1 MLRTLGALV
10 TGAMICAVGLFS
22 AQAQEAKKSEKAEIP
37 GGIEGTIKGVD
48 KEKGTVS
55 VLTPN
60 GKTQTFT
67 VTEDT
72 TIVGARGGR
81 VRSRLND
88 RRFRE
93 GLDITVV
100 PTGTKAKEL
109 HLGIYRSEPGESTEK
124 PKTAA
129 KKKTRR
135 QIREEAGAEL
145 AKAGAKKVTPKAVTE
160 AATKPAADEDE
171 DEDDEIIG
179 KVKSYNANSG
189 RHVLVVTLLN
199 GKSRSFFL
207 SSAVK
212 VLVHGKPAKDGLS
225 DPSLKEGTAITVL
238 TEGGSS
244 RVKELHLE
252 LPTATPSKITRK
264 RAA

>member
-1 MLRTLGALV
+1 MLRSLGALV
-10 TGAMICAVGLFS
+10 TGAIICAVGLFS

-67 VTEDT
+67 VTDDT

-109 HLGIYRSEPGESTEK
+109 HLGIYRREPGESTEK
-124 PKTAA
+124 PKTVA
-129 KKKTRR
+129 KKRPVGKFAKKPTPSSQRPAPRKRPPRPSRRRRPNPRLTRTR
-135 QIREEAGAEL
+135 MTIMRSL
-145 AKAGAKKVTPKAVTE
+145 AK
-160 AATKPAADEDE
+160 
-171 DEDDEIIG
+171 
-179 KVKSYNANSG
+179 
-189 RHVLVVTLLN
+189 
-199 GKSRSFFL
+199 
-207 SSAVK
+207 
-212 VLVHGKPAKDGLS
+212 
-225 DPSLKEGTAITVL
+225 
-238 TEGGSS
+238 
-244 RVKELHLE
+244 
-252 LPTATPSKITRK
+252 
-264 RAA
+264 

>member
-1 MLRTLGALV
+1 
-10 TGAMICAVGLFS
+10 
-22 AQAQEAKKSEKAEIP
+22 
-37 GGIEGTIKGVD
+37 
-48 KEKGTVS
+48 
-55 VLTPN
+55 
-60 GKTQTFT
+60 
-67 VTEDT
+67 
-72 TIVGARGGR
+72 
-81 VRSRLND
+81 LND
-88 RRFRE
+88 RRFRD

-109 HLGIYRSEPGESTEK
+109 HLGYYRREPGESTEK

-129 KKKTRR
+129 KKTRR
-135 QIREEAGAEL
+135 QIREEAEAEI

-160 AATKPAADEDE
+160 AATKPAVDEDE
-171 DEDDEIIG
+171 DEDNEILG

-189 RHVLVVTLLN
+189 RHVLVVALLN

-212 VLVHGKPAKDGLS
+212 VLVHGKPAKDGLA
-225 DPSLKEGTAITVL
+225 DPSLKEGTTITVL

-252 LPTATPSKITRK
+252 LPAATPSKITRK

>member
-22 AQAQEAKKSEKAEIP
+22 AQAQETKKSEKAEIP

-60 GKTQTFT
+60 GKTQTYT

-109 HLGIYRSEPGESTEK
+109 HLGFYRREPGESTEK
-124 PKTAA
+124 PKSVA
-129 KKKTRR
+129 KKTRR
-135 QIREEAGAEL
+135 QIREEAEAEL
-145 AKAGAKKVTPKAVTE
+145 AKANAKKVTPKAVTE
-160 AATKPAADEDE
+160 AATKPAVEEDE
-171 DEDDEIIG
+171 DGDDEILG

-207 SSAVK
+207 SKEVK
-212 VLVHGKPAKDGLS
+212 VLLHGKPAKDGLS
-225 DPSLKEGTAITVL
+225 DPSLKEGTTITVL

-252 LPTATPSKITRK
+252 LPAATPSKITRK